1 MSSEPATDPAKDAVT
16 TPLGGSHEGSP
27 AVLAQYPDLEAARH
41 AIQQLEQQGVDGD
54 DIALVGSSARALER
68 GATRERSDSRIL
80 SHSGLAIVAGVIMG
94 GLVGAVLG
102 AITIGVILLLW
113 SGLDARGW
121 VYGLMVAW
129 FTAGGALLGAFG
141 GVSRSIG
148 FSESMAITYEDEP
161 PSPPWL
167 AVYGP
172 REKLLP
178 IVEATDPIEIGWSAR
193 TTHPPAAATRSS
205 AAQSGR
211 SGVTEA

>member
-1 MSSEPATDPAKDAVT
+1 MSTEPTSSSADAVT
-16 TPLGGSHEGSP
+16 TPLGGSHEGAP
-27 AVLAQYPDLEAARH
+27 AVLAQYSDLDAARH

-68 GATRERSDSRIL
+68 GATRETSDSRIL
-80 SHSGLAIVAGVIMG
+80 SHSGLAIAAGVAAG
-94 GLVGAVLG
+94 GLLGAVLG
-102 AITIGVILLLW
+102 AITIGLILLVW

-129 FTAGGALLGAFG
+129 FTAGGALLGAFA

-161 PSPPWL
+161 SSPPWL

-172 REKLLP
+172 REELLH

-205 AAQSGR
+205 VAQSGR
-211 SGVTEA
+211 SGVTDA